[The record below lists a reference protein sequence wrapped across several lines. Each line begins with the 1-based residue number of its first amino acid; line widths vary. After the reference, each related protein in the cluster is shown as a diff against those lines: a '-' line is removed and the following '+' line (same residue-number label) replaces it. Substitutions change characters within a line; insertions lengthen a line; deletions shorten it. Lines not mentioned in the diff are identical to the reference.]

1 MDLVTI
7 SAPCPSWSTASS
19 SAGLWKEEG
28 QLFVH
33 SILKCRFFRPEY
45 IAMENVAGFC
55 SHDHKGIIEK
65 ALRWIGYRLTWQR
78 VWDIKDL
85 LGVTRSRWTAVAKR
99 VHGEAQLPTLT
110 RSVFPTTRPI
120 DHACCLIDWNDEC
133 IRPLLIT
140 PQMASVA
147 SDPRK
152 ATRRADQLQPPNVVL
167 QSRMFATTHQLPTF
181 LAQYGSQHE
190 LNDQFLNR
198 HGYLGFFHQ
207 QAGLPF
213 GGRLFH
219 PAEVALLHGVVNQL
233 FVLDDMKLS
242 WRITGNCIT
251 MLHAMLPLLNV
262 VNAFLPTSISSEDV
276 LTRFVELR
284 LFSDAKI
291 TKTQRGTFFT
301 LPDQVPSQGFLD
313 SLAEFET
320 LHESTCDMRAWI
332 PGQGCVAVYQMYPID
347 IPHAQATQEVC
358 ASAISVPSSP
368 SSIVHSTMPF
378 AASLPAKLILDE
390 FSHTFW
396 FSSDLP
402 AACVEMP
409 WNHVYE
415 CVFPDEADT
424 HACTMLK
431 PRSLPFSDDN
441 KLPQNVIQIL
451 LDDQLTLYTVSHSTP
466 LLAHDTIVQVAP
478 VVHDQFGVLNIHQTA
493 DEHTLLIDRPLQH
506 GTLCLASP
514 HTVLTLLAA
523 LDLVDLRESW
533 NPRNDSFEL
542 TIHGQP
548 DAVRMVADFWLHALH
563 PDTLSHFGRTTHV
576 APEAH
581 GVMLAFPPAK
591 AHGVVPPQA
600 FRVALAIGAFRA
612 LIQQAVAE
620 FPDAS
625 VRPFVLKWLARPV
638 WEGQIPT
645 QFTAGL
651 IIKFLYHAMFPV
663 NGHVPHRL
671 ICNAKQVMPDS
682 PIADMPLSERRQAI
696 LFHAV
701 LQLKGGGQGAKN
713 QQRILQQTA
722 LASYLL
728 EHGFELPW
736 ISQATEAILQK
747 FSLAKLQAI
756 TAMPAG
762 NAKLTSIM
770 TLCRE
775 ADIKVPEVVKP
786 TSRKDTP
793 GLPWNKPKK
802 RRGGDALDPNEFT
815 LVESFFKNQDGT
827 PCVAIPLVR
836 PQTTGVC
843 LMNTSQAAQW
853 LQTEEKLSSDE
864 LAILVLGPRP
874 ETKLPCTELSVPCH
888 NLDGQMVLLKCFMF
902 QLGVKDVVHQ
912 KGDPQQVDAAKC
924 VLMALTLY
932 RPDFTQDQWNE
943 ATQATLPFIRKLLAA
958 EGLGDAV
965 LSMWGRS
972 FRADKAPCTPLQAKT
987 IQIHCSVGLDHVPK
1001 FLARS
1006 GFNHI
1011 FCTPK
1016 QSSGR
1021 LSSDYRILWLQGDA
1035 QQIAVASAKVPSCLG
1050 MVRGQKTLGL
1060 RFKDADFDKAWDVL
1074 CPQMP
1079 RPHKLQG
1086 DLMFKAEGLPFGT
1099 TFDMM
1104 QQWAQKIGWQCQPV
1118 RTLGPQAMLLR
1129 SDSHPPAG
1137 VLMFNASPIL
1147 VRFLPPKPAANTA
1160 LLVGPRATKAKP
1172 QSMDSGDIG
1181 DPWAAYKGP
1190 RPTPP
1195 AAMPVRSADGPT
1207 ESRLAAQDQK
1217 LQAIEAQI
1225 QTLTKTQDAFVKQ
1238 TDARFQ
1244 AAEERE
1250 KTQLLQVS
1258 KSMEGIKHD
1267 LDRALHTAFQK
1278 NTAVMEER
1286 MAELKHLLGAQNKR
1300 PPPDEGGMT
1309 D

>member
-1 MDLVTI
+1 
-7 SAPCPSWSTASS
+7 
-19 SAGLWKEEG
+19 
-28 QLFVH
+28 
-33 SILKCRFFRPEY
+33 
-45 IAMENVAGFC
+45 
-55 SHDHKGIIEK
+55 
-65 ALRWIGYRLTWQR
+65 
-78 VWDIKDL
+78 
-85 LGVTRSRWTAVAKR
+85 
-99 VHGEAQLPTLT
+99 
-110 RSVFPTTRPI
+110 
-120 DHACCLIDWNDEC
+120 
-133 IRPLLIT
+133 
-140 PQMASVA
+140 
-147 SDPRK
+147 
-152 ATRRADQLQPPNVVL
+152 
-167 QSRMFATTHQLPTF
+167 
-181 LAQYGSQHE
+181 
-190 LNDQFLNR
+190 
-198 HGYLGFFHQ
+198 
-207 QAGLPF
+207 
-213 GGRLFH
+213 
-219 PAEVALLHGVVNQL
+219 
-233 FVLDDMKLS
+233 
-242 WRITGNCIT
+242 
-251 MLHAMLPLLNV
+251 
-262 VNAFLPTSISSEDV
+262 
-276 LTRFVELR
+276 
-284 LFSDAKI
+284 
-291 TKTQRGTFFT
+291 
-301 LPDQVPSQGFLD
+301 
-313 SLAEFET
+313 
-320 LHESTCDMRAWI
+320 
-332 PGQGCVAVYQMYPID
+332 
-347 IPHAQATQEVC
+347 
-358 ASAISVPSSP
+358 
-368 SSIVHSTMPF
+368 
-378 AASLPAKLILDE
+378 
-390 FSHTFW
+390 
-396 FSSDLP
+396 
-402 AACVEMP
+402 
-409 WNHVYE
+409 
-415 CVFPDEADT
+415 
-424 HACTMLK
+424 
-431 PRSLPFSDDN
+431 
-441 KLPQNVIQIL
+441 
-451 LDDQLTLYTVSHSTP
+451 
-466 LLAHDTIVQVAP
+466 
-478 VVHDQFGVLNIHQTA
+478 
-493 DEHTLLIDRPLQH
+493 
-506 GTLCLASP
+506 
-514 HTVLTLLAA
+514 
-523 LDLVDLRESW
+523 
-533 NPRNDSFEL
+533 
-542 TIHGQP
+542 
-548 DAVRMVADFWLHALH
+548 
-563 PDTLSHFGRTTHV
+563 
-576 APEAH
+576 
-581 GVMLAFPPAK
+581 
-591 AHGVVPPQA
+591 
-600 FRVALAIGAFRA
+600 
-612 LIQQAVAE
+612 
-620 FPDAS
+620 
-625 VRPFVLKWLARPV
+625 
-638 WEGQIPT
+638 
-645 QFTAGL
+645 
-651 IIKFLYHAMFPV
+651 
-663 NGHVPHRL
+663 
-671 ICNAKQVMPDS
+671 
-682 PIADMPLSERRQAI
+682 
-696 LFHAV
+696 
-701 LQLKGGGQGAKN
+701 
-713 QQRILQQTA
+713 
-722 LASYLL
+722 
-728 EHGFELPW
+728 
-736 ISQATEAILQK
+736 
-747 FSLAKLQAI
+747 
-756 TAMPAG
+756 
-762 NAKLTSIM
+762 
-770 TLCRE
+770 
-775 ADIKVPEVVKP
+775 
-786 TSRKDTP
+786 
-793 GLPWNKPKK
+793 
-802 RRGGDALDPNEFT
+802 
-815 LVESFFKNQDGT
+815 
-827 PCVAIPLVR
+827 
-836 PQTTGVC
+836 
-843 LMNTSQAAQW
+843 
-853 LQTEEKLSSDE
+853 
-864 LAILVLGPRP
+864 
-874 ETKLPCTELSVPCH
+874 
-888 NLDGQMVLLKCFMF
+888 MF

-1172 QSMDSGDIG
+1172 QSMDPGDIG